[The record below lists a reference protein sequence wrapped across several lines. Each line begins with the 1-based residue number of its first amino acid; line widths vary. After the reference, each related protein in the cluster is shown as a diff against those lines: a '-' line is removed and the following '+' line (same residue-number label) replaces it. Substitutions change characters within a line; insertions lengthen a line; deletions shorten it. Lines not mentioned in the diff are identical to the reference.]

1 MMGTLS
7 VGVQKV
13 KVSQISRGKNSHA
26 DSLATLAL
34 SMDNC
39 VTRMISVEA
48 REKPSIERHLNVS
61 MVSVTSP
68 SWMDPI
74 IEFLFDGILPSEVKE
89 AEKI

>member
-48 REKPSIERHLNVS
+48 REKLSIERQLNVS

-68 SWMDPI
+68 SWMDLI

-89 AEKI
+89 AKKI

>member
-48 REKPSIERHLNVS
+48 REKPSIERQLNVS

-89 AEKI
+89 VEKI